1 MRRIALGITA
11 TIGSLVL
18 LFSYRTSTMGPLDAD
33 AADTGGADT
42 GSAAGAPAT
51 TRGTTPTTKS
61 GTGSA
66 SPGRSST
73 TTTRSPSSGGA
84 SATYDGSTVR
94 TRFGNVQVRITVQN
108 GRITDV
114 TTLQVPDSTGKDQ
127 AINSRAVP
135 ALRQQ
140 VLSAQSVDI
149 AGVSG
154 ATVTTDG
161 YEESLQAALDAWHG

>member
-1 MRRIALGITA
+1 MRRIAVGITA
-11 TIGSLVL
+11 TISSLVL

-33 AADTGGADT
+33 TADAGGTVGTVPGIPD
-42 GSAAGAPAT
+42 T
-51 TRGTTPTTKS
+51 TRGATPTTRS
-61 GTGSA
+61 GSA
-66 SPGRSST
+66 SPGRSPT
-73 TTTRSPSSGGA
+73 TTTTAPSSGAGTT
-84 SATYDGSTVR
+84 TYDGSAVR

-135 ALRQQ
+135 VLRQQ
-140 VLSAQSVDI
+140 VLAAQSADI

-154 ATVTTDG
+154 ATVTTEG
-161 YEESLQAALDAWHG
+161 YEQSLQVAIDAWHG

>member
-1 MRRIALGITA
+1 MRRIAVAVTA
-11 TIGSLVL
+11 TISSLVL
-18 LFSYRTSTMGPLDAD
+18 LFSYRTSTMGPLEAGAAD
-33 AADTGGADT
+33 AGGTLGTVPGTPD
-42 GSAAGAPAT
+42 T
-51 TRGTTPTTKS
+51 TRGTTPTTRS
-61 GTGSA
+61 GSGSA

-73 TTTRSPSSGGA
+73 TTTAPSSGAGTT
-84 SATYDGSTVR
+84 TYDGPAVR

-135 ALRQQ
+135 VLRQQ
-140 VLSAQSVDI
+140 VLSAQSADI

-161 YEESLQAALDAWHG
+161 YEESLQSAIDAWHG